1 MQRNLSRRSA
11 KATLSET
18 IDHRAKLYSVAAA
31 AAGVTMLALAPPAAA
46 EVVVHGTN
54 LPINPSPSN
63 FTSVPLDINRD
74 GISDFNF
81 SLSSFAYH
89 SFNADLFL
97 IPATGNAVVG
107 NKGPVFAYAA
117 VLARGA
123 KIGPSAHFTSSA
135 RGLDMIER
143 SHGEAI
149 SSTFYS
155 RKLYGNWSGNPP
167 NRYIGVKFL
176 IDGETH
182 YGWVRFS
189 VTSGPHRPISA
200 LITAYAYETVANKRI
215 LAGIPEGSASIQAEP
230 KAESLGHPSLGMLAA
245 GADGLALWRRDET
258 LVH

>member
-31 AAGVTMLALAPPAAA
+31 AAGVSMLALAQSAAA

-74 GISDFNF
+74 GIADFNF

-89 SFNADLFL
+89 SFNADLFGT
-97 IPATGNAVVG
+97 AAAGNAVVG

-135 RGLDMIER
+135 RGFDMIER

-215 LAGIPEGSASIQAEP
+215 LAGIPQGSASTQADTQAEN
-230 KAESLGHPSLGMLAA
+230 LGHPSLGMLAA
-245 GADGLALWRRDET
+245 GTAGLALWRRGGT
-258 LVH
+258 FVY